1 MRHLLPTGDTKPVLR
16 RLLGDGETYIVPGVY
31 NPFTALLAERL
42 GYRAIYLSGAALTGS
57 LAMPDLGLI
66 TLSELVFFTRLITR
80 VAGIPLIVDADTGF
94 GEVLNVARA
103 VRELEDAG
111 AAAIQIEDQVLPK
124 KCGHLS
130 GKELVDP
137 MDMARKIRAAVEARR
152 SRDFLIVARTDARNV
167 YGLEEALRRAK
178 LYVEAGA
185 DIIFPEALESL
196 EEYRIFVEKVDAP
209 ILANMTEFGRTPY
222 ISHEEF
228 RSVGVKFVV
237 FPVTVFRANA
247 KNALEIYQALR
258 EHGTQKPFLD
268 RLMERREFYRLI
280 GYEEY
285 EEFDRRLSRW
295 RPRQN
300 PT

>member
-1 MRHLLPTGDTKPVLR
+1 
-16 RLLGDGETYIVPGVY
+16 
-31 NPFTALLAERL
+31 
-42 GYRAIYLSGAALTGS
+42 
-57 LAMPDLGLI
+57 
-66 TLSELVFFTRLITR
+66 
-80 VAGIPLIVDADTGF
+80 VDADTGF
-94 GEVLNVARA
+94 GEVLNVART

-137 MDMARKIRAAVEARR
+137 MDMARKIRAAVEARS
-152 SRDFLIVARTDARNV
+152 SRDLMIIARTDARNV
-167 YGLEEALRRAK
+167 YGLEEALRRAR

-185 DIIFPEALESL
+185 DIIFPEALETL
-196 EEYRIFVEKVDAP
+196 EEYRVFVEEVDAP

-222 ISHEEF
+222 ISYEEF
-228 RSVGVKFVV
+228 RRVGVKFVV

-247 KNALEIYQALR
+247 KNALEIYQALKR
-258 EHGTQKPFLD
+258 HGTQKPFLD

-285 EEFDRRLSRW
+285 EEFDRRLSKWGYREGSS
-295 RPRQN
+295 
-300 PT
+300 